1 MGLGLGLGLSLGFC
15 LGLGMSLGLGL
26 GLGLGLR
33 FTYRNKVMKNKY
45 KQAFMKTAYAFAEC
59 SHAVRLKVGA
69 VL

>member
-15 LGLGMSLGLGL
+15 LGLGMSLGL